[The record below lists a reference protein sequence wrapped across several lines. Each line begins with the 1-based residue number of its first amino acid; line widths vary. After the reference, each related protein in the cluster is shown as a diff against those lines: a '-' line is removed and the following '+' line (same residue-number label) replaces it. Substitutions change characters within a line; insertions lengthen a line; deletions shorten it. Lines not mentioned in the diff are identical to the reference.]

1 MIGAAHVFYD
11 WHSYAATATAGSA
24 TVTLPILPSDM
35 AGRFLGGFQ
44 LKLSGAPFPDAFSNS
59 DVRRLNNTNTNGW
72 RIVVD
77 FMVNG
82 VETAAALP
90 DMWNIKCFPYR
101 ADGTTSKRIEEF
113 LE

>member
-1 MIGAAHVFYD
+1 MSKLYKV
-11 WHSYAATATAGSA
+11 TASIEDVIEVCDGELPDNVAVDTFRDACHDT
-24 TVTLPILPSDM
+24 TVRD
-35 AGRFLGGFQ
+35 
-44 LKLSGAPFPDAFSNS
+44 
-59 DVRRLNNTNTNGW
+59 
-72 RIVVD
+72 VD